1 MPRISRKDLKSCY
14 FHIIIQGINREYI
27 FKENYLKKL
36 YKNILKEK
44 LEETDIKIL
53 AYCIM
58 DNHAHFL
65 IYCEKIE
72 EMKKLMHKT
81 NTSYAMSYNRIKS
94 RVGYVFRDRYYTQ
107 QILTEQQLFNCVVY
121 IHNNPIKANLI
132 SEKEK
137 YAYSSYREYINKKD
151 LITEESIKLIF
162 GSTYNYIDV
171 FNEIH
176 KARDICDIAEAKE
189 NKDKEEIIQE
199 FLNKYNI
206 EKEKVIQDNSL
217 FCELLTELRHNGGVS
232 LREMS
237 KIFGINK
244 DKLNKIINQKL

>member
-1 MPRISRKDLKSCY
+1 MPRIARKELKSSY

-27 FKENYLKKL
+27 FKDNYLKKL

-72 EMKKLMHKT
+72 EMKKLMRKT
-81 NTSYAMSYNRIKS
+81 NTSYAMSYNRIKN

-107 QILTEQQLFNCVVY
+107 QILTEQQLFNCVAY
-121 IHNNPIKANLI
+121 IHNNPIKASI
-132 SEKEK
+132 TSEREK

-162 GSTYNYIDV
+162 GSTHNYIDV

-176 KARDICDIAEAKE
+176 NERDICDIAETKE

-199 FLNKYNI
+199 FLNKYNVEI
-206 EKEKVIQDNSL
+206 EKVIQDNSL
-217 FCELLTELRHNGGVS
+217 FCELLTELRHYGGLS

-237 KIFGINK
+237 RIFGINK